1 MVPATLTHQ
10 LQSYISQAKQ
20 FAETDFY
27 SYQWANIDIILK
39 NIEYSVLFFSLILT
53 LLSLEALV
61 ASHFSAL
68 TSVSL
73 HSGQR
78 EMRIFFGSS
87 GLSDALITE
96 DALET
101 VLCFLM

>member
-20 FAETDFY
+20 FAETDFF
-27 SYQWANIDIILK
+27 SYQWTNIILK

-53 LLSLEALV
+53 LFSLEALV

-87 GLSDALITE
+87 GLSDALTTE